1 MPRGFDHMAAAHL
14 TEQEFETLAGI
25 AERSGYSIS
34 DVIRRA
40 LGFPSEADTKREQD
54 HHRRLRLVRRRSL
67 SERDVR
73 LGPRG

>member
-1 MPRGFDHMAAAHL
+1 MVAAHL
-14 TEQEFETLAGI
+14 TRQEFETLAGI

-34 DVIRRA
+34 DVLRRA
-40 LGFPSEADTKREQD
+40 LGFPSEADAKRTQE
-54 HHRRLRLVRRRSL
+54 HHQCLRLVRHRSL